1 MAPLLTYPLA
11 QFEDL
16 LPTWCWN
23 LLFAAG
29 LLAPLLGLMSS
40 LMTKTMVLWKRIAV
54 VVFYAVSLPLA
65 ALVFLA
71 QTNAAVHV
79 CSFIILMPVGLLL
92 GLAVLDPGT
101 QVTERRGFEVQQ
113 GDDDRV
119 G

>member
-1 MAPLLTYPLA
+1 MAPVFTYPLA
-11 QFEDL
+11 QLEDL

-40 LMTKTMVLWKRIAV
+40 LVTKTMVLWKRIAV

-65 ALVFLA
+65 VLVFLA

-79 CSFIILMPVGLLL
+79 CSFIILMPVGMLL
-92 GLAVLDPGT
+92 GLAVLAPGT
-101 QVTERRGFEVQQ
+101 HVTEERGFEVQH
-113 GDDDRV
+113 GDEDTM